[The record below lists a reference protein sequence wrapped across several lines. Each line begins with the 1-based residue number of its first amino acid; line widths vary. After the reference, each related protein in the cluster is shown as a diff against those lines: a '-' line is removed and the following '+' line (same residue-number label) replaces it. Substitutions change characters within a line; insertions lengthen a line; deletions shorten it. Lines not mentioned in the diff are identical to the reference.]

1 MGGLIL
7 RIDLERARVDAEDG
21 DGVRTYALDSPEAF
35 ALVSQAWLRAGWD
48 TKYVYGFTWFGRP
61 VIQLP
66 EDLIRVQEVI
76 YGVRPAVIIET
87 GIAHGGSLVF
97 YASLCKAMGH
107 GRVIGVDI
115 EVRPHNRKMLE
126 EHPLIELITLHEGD
140 STDERMVDSIRA
152 EVGAAEPVLVVL
164 DSNHTKEHVL
174 RELELYAPLVSVGS
188 YIVAA
193 DGLMGD
199 LAGAPGASR
208 TGPGTTRWRLCVSS
222 SRHIRAT
229 SSSSPRRRST
239 KASCATPSHTGA
251 VGGFAALVE
260 VRRRSQ
266 DVVTSRIREFFGER
280 EV

>member
-1 MGGLIL
+1 M
-7 RIDLERARVDAEDG
+7 
-21 DGVRTYALDSPEAF
+21 
-35 ALVSQAWLRAGWD
+35 
-48 TKYVYGFTWFGRP
+48 YGFTWFGRP

-66 EDLIRVQEVI
+66 EDIIRVQEVI

-199 LAGAPGASR
+199 LAGAP
-208 TGPGTTRWRLCVSS
+208 
-222 SRHIRAT
+222 
-229 SSSSPRRRST
+229 
-239 KASCATPSHTGA
+239 
-251 VGGFAALVE
+251 
-260 VRRRSQ
+260 RSQ
-266 DVVTSRIREFFGER
+266 PDWAWNNPLEAVREFVATHPGYLLEQPEAPFNEGVVR
-280 EV
+280 DPVTYWRGGWIRRVG